1 MVITKADI
9 LSNRI
14 TATRP
19 TLKIL
24 TTAAQTTLTEEE
36 ATADTSEVGVEEV
49 IPREIIDN
57 TRRREIHNSCHLSNA
72 ECHLPHTESIISIN
86 IGGHALPLGSNN
98 NSSAIAL
105 EPLLLLVNTVRDL
118 TATIVRQA

>member
-19 TLKIL
+19 TLKML
-24 TTAAQTTLTEEE
+24 TTAAQTTRIEEE

-49 IPREIIDN
+49 IPREIIDR
-57 TRRREIHNSCHLSNA
+57 TRREIHNSCHLSNA
-72 ECHLPHTESIISIN
+72 ECHLPHTESIININ
-86 IGGHALPLGSNN
+86 IGGHVLPLGSNN
-98 NSSAIAL
+98 NSSTIAL

-118 TATIVRQA
+118 TATIVRQV